1 MMSVRISRA
10 LLVAIASPVT
20 AFYAKL
26 SCALVVVAAV
36 NPKPFRRSALGWR
49 PVATGLPT

>member
-10 LLVAIASPVT
+10 SLAAIASPVM

-26 SCALVVVAAV
+26 SCALVVVV
-36 NPKPFRRSALGWR
+36 R
-49 PVATGLPT
+49 